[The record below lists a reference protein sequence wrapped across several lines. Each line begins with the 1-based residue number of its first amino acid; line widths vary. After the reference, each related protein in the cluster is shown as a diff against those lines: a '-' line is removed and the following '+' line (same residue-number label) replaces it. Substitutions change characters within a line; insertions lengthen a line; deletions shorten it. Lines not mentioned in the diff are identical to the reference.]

1 MIMREKKEGIVKY
14 LNQTTGLWH
23 SVARV
28 EKTQTVRSER
38 SRAQRRS
45 RRARCERYFRP
56 STSLRYAQAERRENP
71 LPVRKCTNL
80 MWFDLAVTTLL
91 IVLLW
96 TTAGNTCS
104 VYPDRPVSLQITG
117 TLLPT
122 DGPERE
128 DLVTVRVFVQGQ
140 PWLLRIGKVED
151 LTEQTREQVAKDDVL
166 LRQVRFYGP
175 EELISQLQKPEIAG
189 KVITIEGRLDTKEKR
204 FLVTGVQEAA
214 TSNPQT
220 P

>member
-14 LNQTTGLWH
+14 L
-23 SVARV
+23 V
-28 EKTQTVRSER
+28 
-38 SRAQRRS
+38 
-45 RRARCERYFRP
+45 
-56 STSLRYAQAERRENP
+56 
-71 LPVRKCTNL
+71 
-80 MWFDLAVTTLL
+80 VTALL

-96 TTAGNTCS
+96 TAAGNACS
-104 VYPDRPVSLQITG
+104 VYPDRPVSLRVTG
-117 TLLPT
+117 ALLSV

-128 DLVTVRVFVQGQ
+128 DLVTVKVFVQGQ

-151 LTEQTREQVAKDDVL
+151 LTAQAREQAAKDDVL

-175 EELISQLQKPEIAG
+175 EELISKLQKPDIAG
-189 KVITIEGRLDTKEKR
+189 KVITIEGHLDTKEKR

-214 TSNPQT
+214 TSSPQT

>member
-14 LNQTTGLWH
+14 L
-23 SVARV
+23 V
-28 EKTQTVRSER
+28 
-38 SRAQRRS
+38 
-45 RRARCERYFRP
+45 
-56 STSLRYAQAERRENP
+56 
-71 LPVRKCTNL
+71 
-80 MWFDLAVTTLL
+80 VTALL

-96 TTAGNTCS
+96 TTAGNACS
-104 VYPDRPVSLQITG
+104 VYPDRPVSLRVTG
-117 TLLPT
+117 ALLSV

-128 DLVTVRVFVQGQ
+128 DLVTVKVFVQGQ

-151 LTEQTREQVAKDDVL
+151 LTAQAREQAAKDDVL

-175 EELISQLQKPEIAG
+175 EELISKLQKPDIAG
-189 KVITIEGRLDTKEKR
+189 KVITIEGRLDIKEKR

-214 TSNPQT
+214 TSSPQT